1 MSAHTALG
9 EVHARGV
16 EATYSEFSHLE
27 IRQLL
32 DNSRRMATALREVL
46 AWAENHKIESGL
58 GYDCAQARDIVS
70 IIERGLA

>member
-16 EATYSEFSHLE
+16 EATYSEISHLE

-32 DNSRRMATALREVL
+32 DDSYRMVATLRDVL
-46 AWAENHKIESGL
+46 AWAEKHKINSGL
-58 GYDCAQARDIVS
+58 GYDCVQARDVAA
-70 IIERGLA
+70 IIEKGLA